1 MNDTV
6 ATVIGYIV
14 GSQALFSFL
23 TVVVTKLLDRKS
35 TTRTILSAV
44 SYSTLSDKIEQRLN
58 EDFATP
64 EQRRELDI
72 LFEAYKAAGWNG
84 DMEERMKK
92 VYALPT
98 KDLHRE
104 LKEIHAKLP

>member
-6 ATVIGYIV
+6 ATVVGYIV

-35 TTRTILSAV
+35 TTRKILSAV
-44 SYSTLSDKIEQRLN
+44 SYSTLSDKIEQRLD
-58 EDFATP
+58 EGFATP
-64 EQRRELDI
+64 EQRREIDI

-92 VYALPT
+92 IYALPT

-104 LKEIHAKLP
+104 LKEIQAKLP

>member
-1 MNDTV
+1 MSETV
-6 ATVIGYIV
+6 GTIIGYIV

-23 TVVVTKLLDRKS
+23 TVVVTRILDRKS
-35 TTRTILSAV
+35 TTRKILAAV
-44 SYSTLSDKIEQRLN
+44 SYSALTDKIEQRLD

-64 EQRRELDI
+64 EQRREIDI

-84 DMEERMKK
+84 DMESRMQK

-98 KDLHRE
+98 KDLH
-104 LKEIHAKLP
+104 KE

>member
-1 MNDTV
+1 MSDTLG
-6 ATVIGYIV
+6 TIIGYIV

-35 TTRTILSAV
+35 TTRKILSAV
-44 SYSTLSDKIEQRLN
+44 SYSTLSDKIEQRLD
-58 EDFATP
+58 EGFATP
-64 EQRRELDI
+64 EQRREIDI

-92 VYALPT
+92 IYALPT
-98 KDLHRE
+98 KDLRRE
-104 LKEIHAKLP
+104 KKEIQMRLP

>member
-23 TVVVTKLLDRKS
+23 TVAVTKLLERKS
-35 TTRTILSAV
+35 TTRKILSAV
-44 SYSTLSDKIEQRLN
+44 SYSTLSDKIEQRLD

-64 EQRRELDI
+64 EQRREIDI

-98 KDLHRE
+98 KDLRRE
-104 LKEIHAKLP
+104 LKEIQAKLP